1 MNESTDKEKLTIFGK
16 NLKLLRTQQNISQE
30 EFADKTKLD
39 RTYISGLERG
49 KRNPSFLTL
58 IKLAQ
63 TLNIPVEKLFYGE
76 KNDLN

>member
-63 TLNIPVEKLFYGE
+63 TLNISVEKLFYGE

>member
-1 MNESTDKEKLTIFGK
+1 MDEEEDRKKLIIFGQ
-16 NLKLLRTQQNISQE
+16 NLRMLRTQQKISQE
-30 EFADKTKLD
+30 ELAEKTKLD

-63 TLNIPVEKLFYGE
+63 TLGISIEKFFNGDTYDS
-76 KNDLN
+76 N